1 MKAVDR
7 DVHVL
12 QGVAR
17 LLSNQVSLYA
27 QAARIADDAG
37 LRAGLGKAQGERAL
51 LLTEVNA
58 KITSSGAELPDDG
71 AAAGAGQRALLNRG
85 TYLVDDNRAALGEVE
100 RGEDLLHDRIAKRL
114 DHDDL
119 TPHTHNFLRTVLTRI
134 TPLRDEV
141 ADLKHARG

>member
-1 MKAVDR
+1 MKALDR

-27 QAARIADDAG
+27 HATGIADDAG
-37 LRAGLGKAQGERAL
+37 LRAGLGRAQAERAL

-58 KITSSGAELPDDG
+58 KIASFGAEQPAVG
-71 AAAGAGQRALLNRG
+71 TAAGAGQRALLNLR
-85 TYLVDDNRAALGEVE
+85 TYVVDDNRAALGEVE
-100 RGEDLLHDRIAKRL
+100 RGDALLRDQIAKRL

-119 TPHTHNFLRTVLTRI
+119 TPHTHNFLKTVLTRI
-134 TPLRDEV
+134 TPLHDEV
-141 ADLKHARG
+141 TDLKHAPG